1 MNIFNVFA
9 GTIAGY
15 FLIALYNTLLKEK
28 SMVEEGGDPLPTS
41 AYVFLTLKHIIWIGV
56 ALISQLVIPA
66 EWFYTSSEWLVALLS
81 IAFILVAYTIS
92 TIIEV
97 VIRVVVVYFKLR
109 SLKKVQKKT
118 EVEGAE

>member
-28 SMVEEGGDPLPTS
+28 TMVEEGGDPLPTS
-41 AYVFLTLKHIIWIGV
+41 AYVFLALKHIIWIGV
-56 ALISQLVIPA
+56 VLVSQLVVPA
-66 EWFYTSSEWLVALLS
+66 EWFHTSGWLVALLS
-81 IAFILVAYTIS
+81 LAFIIVAYIIS

-109 SLKKVQKKT
+109 SLKKIQKKT